1 MRLRLSKGSDIIH
14 IYTCLLMLTRPP
26 GSGKTKTIVA
36 IVGALLTGS
45 ITSKG
50 APISRPGS
58 SIGVQTAQSGEA
70 GSAAKKMLVCA
81 PSNAAVDELVM
92 RFKDGIRTM
101 SGENKKIS
109 VVRLGR
115 SDAINTNVLDVTLEE
130 LVNARTGSDS
140 ANAGRQK
147 EGTQKLM
154 NEHQKVS
161 EDLREARSRLE
172 KTDAG
177 KGEYA
182 SVKDRFD
189 TLRRRKTQL
198 SAQIDTARD
207 NESITSRQNEMNRRR
222 AQQAIIDEAHIICAT
237 LSGSGHDMFQSLNVE
252 FETVVV
258 DEAAQC
264 VEMSALIPLKY
275 GCAKCILVGDPKQLP
290 PTVFSKEAAK
300 FQYEQ
305 SLFVRMQANHPNDV
319 HLLDMQYRMHPQI
332 SMFPSKVFYDSR
344 LLDGEDMATLR
355 RRPWH
360 REPLFGPYRFFDV
373 QGQQRAA
380 PKGHSLINIAEVK
393 VALQIYKTLT
403 TQFSSYDFKG
413 KIGIITPYKS
423 QLRELKD
430 TFKRDFGQGIF
441 ENVEFN
447 TTDAF
452 QGRES
457 EIIIFSCVRASAA
470 GGIGFLQDIRRM
482 NVGLTRAKSSLWV
495 LGNSES
501 LMRGEFWRKLVV
513 DSQQRKCYVQGDII
527 SSFRTR
533 IGTVGNGNK
542 RPVSQN
548 GNEGAPKIQND
559 GQQSVGFSST
569 TNLLSHKPER
579 EHGLAATMGR
589 SSDRVSEQFDDEH
602 NAHMLKRK
610 RKASTSDEDVEM
622 SDVITAAT
630 PDGTDH
636 EASSVT
642 SSRIVSEAST
652 PKTDLDMASPL
663 NKAPPKPELNIT
675 SANNGHSGDAVH
687 DGAAR
692 PRVPPP
698 KKKKPSSVL
707 LQPSRPRKPK

>member
-1 MRLRLSKGSDIIH
+1 MMRLRLFKGNEIS
-14 IYTCLLMLTRPP
+14 YTYTYELTLNRPP

-45 ITSKG
+45 IASKG
-50 APISRPGS
+50 APISRSGPTISG
-58 SIGVQTAQSGEA
+58 QTARFSEI

-92 RFKDGIRTM
+92 RFKDGIITLN
-101 SGENKKIS
+101 GEKKKIS

-115 SDAINTNVLDVTLEE
+115 SDAINTNVLDVTLDE
-130 LVNARTGSDS
+130 LVKARTGNDS
-140 ANAGRQK
+140 ANAGKQK
-147 EGTQKLM
+147 EDTQKLM

-161 EDLREARSRLE
+161 EDLREARSKLE

-177 KGEYA
+177 KGEHV
-182 SVKDRFD
+182 SLKNRFD

-207 NESITSRQNEMNRRR
+207 DESITSRQTEINRKR

-290 PTVFSKEAAK
+290 PTVFSKEAAR

-305 SLFVRMQANHPNDV
+305 SLFVRMQANHPDDV

-332 SMFPSKVFYDSR
+332 SMFPSKAFYDSR

-360 REPLFGPYRFFDV
+360 QEPLLGPYRFFDV

-393 VALQIYKTLT
+393 VALQIYKTIT
-403 TQFSSYDFKG
+403 THFSDYDFKG
-413 KIGIITPYKS
+413 NIGIITPYKS
-423 QLRELKD
+423 QLRELKE
-430 TFKRDFGQGIF
+430 TFKRDFGQSIF
-441 ENVEFN
+441 DNVEFN

-501 LMRGEFWRKLVV
+501 LMRGEFWQKLIV
-513 DSQQRKCYVQGDII
+513 DARQRQCYVQGDII
-527 SSFRTR
+527 SFFRTQV
-533 IGTVGNGNK
+533 GTRGNGYK
-542 RPVSQN
+542 TLVSSN
-548 GNEGAPKIQND
+548 NNREAHKIEHD
-559 GQQSVGFSST
+559 RQQSVDSSFASS
-569 TNLLSHKPER
+569 LSHKSNRGHDSSTP
-579 EHGLAATMGR
+579 MGR
-589 SSDRVSEQFDDEH
+589 SSDHIPQQFQDGHDTVMH
-602 NAHMLKRK
+602 KRK
-610 RKASTSDEDVEM
+610 RKASTSEEDVEM
-622 SDVITAAT
+622 SDVMTAPT

-636 EASSVT
+636 EASSVNG
-642 SSRIVSEAST
+642 SRVASEGST
-652 PKTDLDMASPL
+652 PKTDIDTTIL
-663 NKAPPKPELNIT
+663 NKPPPKLEPDTIT
-675 SANNGHSGDAVH
+675 NTDIRRSGDAVIN
-687 DGAAR
+687 GAVR
-692 PRVPPP
+692 PRIPPP
-698 KKKKPSSVL
+698 KKKKPGSVL
-707 LQPSRPRKPK
+707 LQPTRPRKPK

>member
-1 MRLRLSKGSDIIH
+1 MMRLRLSKGNNVVHVYKCVLI
-14 IYTCLLMLTRPP
+14 LTRPP

-45 ITSKG
+45 VTTKG
-50 APISRPGS
+50 APISRPGPAA
-58 SIGVQTAQSGEA
+58 GVKTAQSGEA

-92 RFKDGIRTM
+92 RFKDGVKTLN
-101 SGENKKIS
+101 GENKKIS

-147 EGTQKLM
+147 EDTQKLM

-177 KGEYA
+177 KGEYTGL
-182 SVKDRFD
+182 KDRFD

-198 SAQIDTARD
+198 GAQIDTARD
-207 NESITSRQNEMNRRR
+207 NESVTSRQNEMNRKR

-332 SMFPSKVFYDSR
+332 SMFPSKTFYDSR

-360 REPLFGPYRFFDV
+360 REPLLGPYRFFDV

-403 TQFSSYDFKG
+403 TQFSDYDFKS

-423 QLRELKD
+423 QLRELKE
-430 TFKRDFGQGIF
+430 TFKRDFGQSIF
-441 ENVEFN
+441 ESVEFN

-457 EIIIFSCVRASAA
+457 EIIIFSCVRASAS

-501 LMRGEFWRKLVV
+501 LMRGEFWQKLVV
-513 DSQQRKCYVQGDII
+513 DSQQRKCYVRGDII
-527 SSFRTR
+527 SLFRTR
-533 IGTVGNGNK
+533 VGTSGNGYK
-542 RPVSQN
+542 ASTSQS
-548 GNEGAPKIQND
+548 GIEGAHHSEYD
-559 GQQSVGFSST
+559 GRQSAGSGA
-569 TNLLSHKPER
+569 NLISRKSDR
-579 EHGLAATMGR
+579 EHDLSTRMGT
-589 SSDRVSEQFDDEH
+589 SYDRVSEQLTDRHDI
-602 NAHMLKRK
+602 HMLKRK

-622 SDVITAAT
+622 SDVMTAPT

-636 EASSVT
+636 EASSVS
-642 SSRIVSEAST
+642 SSRVVSEAST

-663 NKAPPKPELNIT
+663 NKPSPKPEPGIKST
-675 SANNGHSGDAVH
+675 NNGRNVDAVR
-687 DGAAR
+687 DVAVRAR
-692 PRVPPP
+692 IPPP
-698 KKKKPSSVL
+698 KKKKPGSVL